1 MNDYELYQYICSLDD
16 DKKKSML
23 DNLGYMKLKALVI
36 ASLVLDHDKEIL
48 LHKLD
53 SLYGKAFVV
62 SSFCSDEL
70 KLKCLSSFN
79 KSTKAL
85 IIASFHTDE
94 LKRKYFS
101 CVTSEVWQ
109 LHFFRNVILPR

>member
-48 LHKLD
+48 LDKLD
-53 SLYGKAFVV
+53 GLYVKSFVV
-62 SSFCSDEL
+62 SSFSSDEL
-70 KLKCLSSFN
+70 KLKYLSSFN

-101 CVTSEVWQ
+101 CVTSEV
-109 LHFFRNVILPR
+109 